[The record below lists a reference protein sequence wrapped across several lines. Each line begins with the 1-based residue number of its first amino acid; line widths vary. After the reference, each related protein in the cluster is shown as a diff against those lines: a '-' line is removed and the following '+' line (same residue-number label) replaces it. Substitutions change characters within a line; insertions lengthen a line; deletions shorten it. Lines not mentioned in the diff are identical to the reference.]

1 MEFKRHSNGSILDV
15 NEMPKPLPWLGLSFQ
30 HMFSMFG
37 STVIV
42 PLLVGLS
49 PSIALFASGVGTLLH
64 ILITK
69 HKIPMYMGSSFAFVT
84 PMISLMNTTGYP
96 GIAQGVIAVGLVY
109 LLVASLIWLIGS
121 DWLDKLL
128 PPVV

>member
-1 MEFKRHSNGSILDV
+1 MADKNEFHDDRAILDIHD
-15 NEMPKPLPWLGLSFQ
+15 MPKFLPWVGLSLQ

-64 ILITK
+64 I
-69 HKIPMYMGSSFAFVT
+69 
-84 PMISLMNTTGYP
+84 MIC
-96 GIAQGVIAVGLVY
+96 
-109 LLVASLIWLIGS
+109 LLYTSPS
-121 DWLDKLL
+121 PRD
-128 PPVV
+128 